1 MRIGVLMC
9 VLTTLLVK
17 AILTTLPVTKL
28 ILVPLIRMTVS
39 TQRHASI
46 NQNVSVL
53 ELLELLNATAP
64 QEKLETDERQ
74 AQDALVMLV
83 LMVSLKNFTLYFI

>member
-28 ILVPLIRMTVS
+28 TLVPLTRMTVS
-39 TQRHASI
+39 LQRHASI
-46 NQNVSVL
+46 NQNGSVS
-53 ELLELLNATAP
+53 ERLELLNAIAP
-64 QEKLETDERQ
+64 QAKLETDDRQ
-74 AQDALVMLV
+74 AQDALVTPV
-83 LMVSLKNFTLYFI
+83 LIVS